1 MRVYLRRRPSVQSIK
16 ARRWSVKGF
25 NSSTGYYVPAEAGR
39 KRTRGDEASIGL
51 EQIDQLL
58 LLDID
63 NF

>member
-1 MRVYLRRRPSVQSIK
+1 M
-16 ARRWSVKGF
+16 
-25 NSSTGYYVPAEAGR
+25 PAEAGR